1 MKKILYL
8 LALVLFFVL
17 AYMAYD
23 FYSFTSER
31 NKAVQTKGLETSL
44 HLRKQV
50 NDILTKIATEGERLA
65 QLFGSNDYTPEEI
78 EKIIKN
84 SALSIQEI
92 QGVTACYEPNAFS
105 SSKRLYCPYYDKGSR
120 SYIQVED
127 SYDYTVIGK
136 GTAWYTGVR
145 DNGAKWVE
153 PYFAKAAQDWYVDY
167 GIPFYFNNGPKK
179 GKIRGTITM
188 SFVCSGFNELV
199 HNMSLGK
206 TGFGVITS
214 PGGTFLAHPT
224 DEYIGTTHIDSIIKK
239 ETDPNLAASFES
251 ISKGETGST
260 SFLDKKTGEKI
271 LFYFDKI
278 PISDWGVGLLFYK
291 KDLLGDATQ
300 LNHRY
305 IKIALVFSAFL
316 LILIAIY
323 FNKDFLD
330 KREIWILSLLASTLL
345 VANIVLIAYLQHN
358 TIQPH
363 PEHESPPIT
372 SMAVLNSFVNKQH
385 HRADELKI
393 VKSRPVPTGIYVQR
407 MEFEDSYNLNVGG
420 TIWQK
425 YPSEIADSVKI
436 GFSLPQ
442 ISPFAEASYIEET
455 YRKKIASKE
464 GEQGYLLVGW
474 DFRVTLR
481 LDFEYSNFPLDKR
494 HISIKILPL
503 DNNDHLVFT
512 PDLMSYNYTNPSKKS
527 GLNKKIKISGSEVL
541 ESYFNYSIESY
552 DVNFGY
558 NSKEMFEKVPV
569 LHYNV
574 QLRRMLLNAFITYL
588 IPIAVVLLMLFF
600 LINTTTKSEESQGI
614 IESMA
619 AFAFV
624 LVFSHIDMRKEIVTA
639 DLIYIEFFYFAT
651 YLLIVWT
658 TFNLLTYAKAKHSI
672 FDFYDNLISKATF
685 FPIFY
690 ILILFI
696 TLYKFY

>member
-1 MKKILYL
+1 MKKILYIVAL
-8 LALVLFFVL
+8 LLFFVL
-17 AYMAYD
+17 AYMVYD
-23 FYSFTSER
+23 FVQFSSER
-31 NKAVQTKGLETSL
+31 NKAVQTKGLETTL
-44 HLRKQV
+44 NLRKQV
-50 NDILTKIATEGERLA
+50 NDILTKIAKEGDRLA
-65 QLFGSNDYTPEEI
+65 LLFGSNDYTPSEI
-78 EKIIKN
+78 EKIIKE

-105 SSKRLYCPYYDKGSR
+105 PSKRLYCPYYDKGSR

-167 GIPFYFNNGPKK
+167 GIPFHYNSGPNK

-214 PGGTFLAHPT
+214 TGGTFLAHPT
-224 DEYIGTTHIDSIIKK
+224 DEYIGTTHIDTIIQREKD
-239 ETDPNLAASFES
+239 TNLAAAFEH
-251 ISKGETGST
+251 ISKGETGTTTFSDIKT
-260 SFLDKKTGEKI
+260 SEKV
-271 LFYFDKI
+271 LFFFDKI

-291 KDLLGDATQ
+291 KDLLGDASE

-305 IKIALVFSAFL
+305 IKISLILSAFF
-316 LILIAIY
+316 LILLAIY

-345 VANIVLIAYLQHN
+345 VINIVLIAYLQHN
-358 TIQPH
+358 TIKPH
-363 PEHESPPIT
+363 PKNESPPIT
-372 SMAVLNSFVNKQH
+372 SMATLNSFIKEQH
-385 HRADELKI
+385 NRAEELKI
-393 VKSRPVPTGIYVQR
+393 PKSRAVPTGIYVQR

-425 YPSEIADSVKI
+425 YPSDLAEKVKI
-436 GFSLPQ
+436 GFTLPQ
-442 ISPFAEASYIEET
+442 ISPFAEASYIEES
-455 YRKKIASKE
+455 YRKEIAPKE
-464 GEQGYLLVGW
+464 GEMGYLLVGW

-481 LDFEYSNFPLDKR
+481 LDFQYSNFPLDKR
-494 HISIKILPL
+494 HISIEILPL
-503 DNNDHLVFT
+503 DNNDHLSFT

-552 DVNFGY
+552 DANFGY

-574 QLRRMLLNAFITYL
+574 QLRRMLLNAFVTYL

-658 TFNLLTYAKAKHSI
+658 TFNLLTYSKAKGSI
-672 FDFYDNLISKATF
+672 FDYYDNLISKALF

-690 ILILFI
+690 TLILIV
-696 TLYKFY
+696 TLVKFY